1 MVALRMVVEHETQ
14 NSFALFVS
22 SKKRLVFQ
30 AVSLIDAGVYLL
42 ATLHFAKFSNIA
54 VSKQNE
60 RHILYYYYCYIILQQ
75 CHVLAVLCTKFLK

>member
-30 AVSLIDAGVYLL
+30 AVSLIDAGMYLL

-60 RHILYYYYCYIILQQ
+60 RHIILQQ
-75 CHVLAVLCTKFLK
+75 CHVLAVLYTEFLK